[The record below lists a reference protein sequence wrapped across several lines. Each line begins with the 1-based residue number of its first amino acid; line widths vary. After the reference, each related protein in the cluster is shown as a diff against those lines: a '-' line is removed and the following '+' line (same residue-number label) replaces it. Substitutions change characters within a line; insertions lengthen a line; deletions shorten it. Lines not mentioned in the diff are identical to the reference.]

1 MIDVQHEKYA
11 RLMDQIN
18 VLEGHVTE
26 LEASGSDHDKLK
38 TLLGELSEA
47 RNKLSDLS
55 NGCGHVKK
63 SCG

>member
-1 MIDVQHEKYA
+1 MIDVQHDKYA
-11 RLMDQIN
+11 RLMGEIN
-18 VLEGHVTE
+18 ALEGQVTE
-26 LEASGSDHDKLK
+26 LEASGNDHDKLK